1 MTTISIRLEEE
12 EKEKLADFA
21 KEHDLTI
28 SQIVRKAIKQYM
40 DSVENPEAGN
50 G

>member
-21 KEHDLTI
+21 KKQDLTI